1 MNHLIEEL
9 KFGTLA
15 ITSIGLDGEEL
26 DQITFLPKPRISV
39 YPGMLVLTALSTLKM
54 AFFEY
59 VILKKIPVFTSLGQM
74 VLIQA
79 NTEGK
84 VLLAGPSSVH
94 DMVASM
100 KYLELF
106 LPEHLLIDGAFSR
119 QSSANVADAVIYCV
133 GGGYSYDLDRV
144 IEHASQVN
152 QLFSLRSLGNGYDF
166 LKEINQIV
174 YFTDDFTIHKIP
186 MTSLL
191 DEHHLFDLLPKET
204 KSVYI
209 PYALSDEFAKEWMK
223 RKKEFSFKLILKSPS
238 AIIVKEPTLKQ
249 LVKFTSD
256 LSVLYPYNVIAVCMN
271 PTSPYRVPFDKELMK
286 KKLSE
291 HIQLPILNVLEE
303 GE

>member
-1 MNHLIEEL
+1 
-9 KFGTLA
+9 
-15 ITSIGLDGEEL
+15 
-26 DQITFLPKPRISV
+26 
-39 YPGMLVLTALSTLKM
+39 
-54 AFFEY
+54 
-59 VILKKIPVFTSLGQM
+59 
-74 VLIQA
+74 
-79 NTEGK
+79 
-84 VLLAGPSSVH
+84 
-94 DMVASM
+94 
-100 KYLELF
+100 
-106 LPEHLLIDGAFSR
+106 
-119 QSSANVADAVIYCV
+119 
-133 GGGYSYDLDRV
+133 
-144 IEHASQVN
+144 
-152 QLFSLRSLGNGYDF
+152 
-166 LKEINQIV
+166 
-174 YFTDDFTIHKIP
+174 